1 MPGLRLLHPSAY
13 PNAKRPFANVTMVD
27 AVGLE
32 PGIERL
38 ATDGGIVLSGFAP
51 AFRFLAEQC
60 GASTAKV
67 MHMSKDGPHPA
78 DATSIGPLKASPRIL
93 EKCLN
98 DYRQVRP
105 PYAAVCDVVRGTMAF
120 AGPREML
127 AALEKL
133 VRMDGA
139 PLSNSGSTRYRI
151 AQVKELYSKNL
162 QSMYGDV
169 KLSMLF
175 FVDGV
180 PDGHVC
186 ELQLNTVALIAA
198 KASPEGHVAY
208 EVERTLE
215 NTWDREHPN
224 ARLPSL
230 EQIEADL
237 AAYLEN
243 PSDPNL
249 RNYGGQSSGM
259 QGATVEDY
267 IDLYR
272 PLIGIA
278 QKANAAARKA
288 FDTDPDGAKLI
299 SRVGELARQVATRWS
314 DRFEKNESWSQ
325 LS

>member
-1 MPGLRLLHPSAY
+1 
-13 PNAKRPFANVTMVD
+13 MVD
-27 AVGLE
+27 AVGLA

-38 ATDGGIVLSGFAP
+38 AADGGIVLAGFAP
-51 AFRFLAEQC
+51 AFRSLAEQC

-78 DATSIGPLKASPRIL
+78 DATSIGPLKAAPRIL

-120 AGPREML
+120 ASPREML
-127 AALEKL
+127 GAVEKL

-139 PLSNSGSTRYRI
+139 PLFNSSATRFRL

-162 QSMYGDV
+162 QSLYGDV

-175 FVDGV
+175 YVDGV

-198 KASPEGHVAY
+198 KASPEGHIAY

-224 ARLPSL
+224 SRLPSL

-237 AAYLEN
+237 AAYQEN

-249 RNYGGQSSGM
+249 RNYGGQSAGM
-259 QGATVEDY
+259 ADATVEDY

-278 QKANAAARKA
+278 QKANAAPRKA
-288 FDTDPDGAKLI
+288 FDTHPDGPRLLTC
-299 SRVGELARQVATRWS
+299 VGELAKKVATRWS